1 MWRGEGNPPFHPSE
15 QARRGPRPLPMKPE
29 RMGHPAWCLVG
40 WVLTGGVKLGGCDNF
55 AVDGSERGGDD
66 L

>member
-1 MWRGEGNPPFHPSE
+1 MRHADIVDPTLERG
-15 QARRGPRPLPMKPE
+15 L
-29 RMGHPAWCLVG
+29 
-40 WVLTGGVKLGGCDNF
+40 VLTGGVKLGGCDNF